1 MADEHD
7 EDASATTPAPRN
19 AGRGFGSVPGGTEFS
34 NQVAIVTGAA
44 TGNGEAIARKLLRE
58 GACVIVVGHDRG
70 GLEALLDELDP
81 ARDRSRSFEADVRDE
96 SAMACAV
103 AMAQE
108 AFGALHLAVN
118 NAGTP
123 GPAATPLPELS
134 LEDWRAVLDTNV
146 TGMFLGPKFQLP
158 AIAQAGGGAI
168 VNLSSANGV
177 VGLANMAAYTASKHA
192 VVGLTKSAALEFA
205 GQGVRVNCI
214 GPGYVATPRMRQMGP
229 EALEE
234 LAKLHPLGRLA
245 EPEEVAELAAFLLSD
260 RARFCTGAFYPLDG
274 GYTAQ

>member
-7 EDASATTPAPRN
+7 EDGSATTAAPRH
-19 AGRGFGSVPGGTEFS
+19 AGRGPGLVLRRTEFS
-34 NQVAIVTGAA
+34 NKVAIVTGAA
-44 TGNGEAIARKLLRE
+44 TGNGEAIARKLLHE
-58 GACVIVVGHDRG
+58 GACVIVVGHDRA
-70 GLEALLDELDP
+70 GLEALLDALDP

-96 SAMACAV
+96 TAMARAV

-146 TGMFLGPKFQLP
+146 TGMFLGLKFQLP

-177 VGLANMAAYTASKHA
+177 VGLADMAAYTASKHA

-205 GQGVRVNCI
+205 AQGVRVNCI

-229 EALEE
+229 DALEE
-234 LAKLHPLGRLA
+234 LARLHPLGRLA

-260 RARFCTGAFYPLDG
+260 RARFCTGAFYPMDG